1 MNSELQLDKNVYFKL
16 SGSTINSVPF
26 NNREIKVCY
35 IKDSSYLNQ
44 LLVNPNY
51 RIVKDKV
58 QVIHENPDDKMYY
71 VLAYQ
76 KDVDGVWVDTQE
88 FVPLPAPDN
97 STLSD
102 GWNIETTVSIFNST
116 FVPLVQLK
124 YVESTDTHFGIY
136 ELQPEEYSQVKFLV
150 PNLKTSYFKI
160 YSQFTQVKNQI
171 NLTNEKIEVISQ
183 QNIDHVFS
191 NETQLIGNVKV
202 ENVGKPRI
210 SIVNEYD
217 TDNNQIVVLNNTVY
231 LDIYGEYYT
240 LETDQSFYLTVQD
253 GFVNRLF
260 GLDDLDQFP
269 QDSFSLGTQVSE
281 GIMYLIQERD
291 DGWYYYN
298 PAVSDFVIM
307 PQYDDG
313 QGTVYEQ
320 GELDQQLY
328 KVQYIEIENNTLKSM
343 YKHQQFFTDKPYQ
356 NVQAIEVGNN
366 QIELYTIYIPHNAP
380 KKQVKTSIKIG
391 VPDEGDIGQIIL
403 DGNVVIH
410 GNVITDGTLTMD
422 KLSDDVKQGLYELE
436 FKPTNITSI
445 LLDNEILIPT
455 QTIQVNLLKKT
466 DNSVITQNI
475 NSIKVYDYL
484 GTQINVGEEI
494 DNGVILNSIDLQTEQ
509 VILDCTNQTGQI
521 SFYIEVSFL
530 GVHTLKK
537 LYSIDYT
544 EQKSLVNK
552 FVIYDKVTFTYDPV
566 THIYKNNTV
575 YIYGRKRVGTDITYN
590 KIYAMVGSTR
600 IDETQDPITDEWRIA
615 YTATNTTEIDVY
627 DYDEEVL
634 LDKLTF
640 TRLDIGSGQY
650 SIILT
655 NQFEQIPADSEGN
668 VLDTDYV
675 QSTYVKVYNGNI
687 DITQNCEFVIDDYG
701 CAATGELD
709 ANGYKV
715 EITEFQQNVNG
726 YQIVKVIYNS
736 EEIGSTQFN
745 YQLIKQGVKGD
756 TGDPSIVKYQVQ
768 DKYTFQYDPNTETY
782 TGNTVYVT
790 GKKVVGNEQP
800 VDIPIKLR
808 YVLNDVE
815 YISTDFS
822 TTQSVTV
829 TESVQIDVLDETGVI
844 DRLNFTKLVYGED
857 SYSIVLSN
865 EYVNIPQDEFGN
877 LEQFETETEVF
888 VYRGTQQVSGATYE
902 VTTNQCEH
910 EINGNIIKF
919 NNFTSIG
926 YQDITVKV
934 NGVEI
939 GTKRFTFG
947 ISKQGTSGY
956 YTDYVFKNQ
965 STQPQT
971 PTLPD
976 PITEG
981 WTDQPVNPNPGE
993 YTWMSKSVKLHENL
1007 VEPWTTPVRITGEE
1021 APDVLAQYS
1030 SDSTNWHDVYTETD
1044 KYIRF
1049 SYDGGQTWSYPAK
1062 FVGENGT
1069 DQVYRYVEQSRYTFV
1084 YDQDTGSYTDNS
1096 VTLTGYEIVGQQ
1108 RNQLPIYA
1116 KIDDTTY
1123 NAGEQSNIVII
1134 PNLTNTVTIYVYETN
1149 TTELVD
1155 IVTVH
1160 KLVNGGSQY
1169 SIVASNEQFVVPQ
1182 SENGVVDPQT
1192 TQTSD
1197 ITVYRGQQ
1205 DITSLCTFTLS
1216 TQNCNATLSD
1226 VSDKKRVTITSF
1238 APNQSGYQVVT
1249 VKLNDVTIGTKK
1261 IQYTLQKQGVHGND
1275 QIFEYQVQDRTVFTY
1290 NPNTKTYS
1298 DNTIT
1303 IRGYKVIGNQQPVYN
1318 EIYAKYVLNDITYT
1332 VTENINQEVIINTTE
1347 SISIDIYNKSNKLI
1361 DTISFTKLI
1370 EGENQ
1375 YNVVLSNGFVNVP
1388 QSWAGVPDTEF
1399 EQQTVVSVYKGSLP
1413 ESNFT
1418 VEQTSQSCTQSVSG
1432 NVITFS
1438 NFVEQ
1443 GTANIDVHIGDITQT
1458 VQFKFGLNKI
1468 PNKIEYRYQIGV
1480 TQPQLDKSNPNP
1492 QGWEVYLTSTP
1503 NDNEYLWMIYT
1514 EKDYKGNLVNQWC
1527 DPIRITGTNQVYKY
1541 AEQSSYVFTE
1551 HQDGS
1556 LTPSTITIS
1565 SYKIVGQSQ
1574 PVPLMTTV
1582 KYGSVTTVSDD
1593 VHVINIGTDITD
1605 TTIFEVYDGTE
1616 LIDYITITKIKD
1628 GVDTYNVIL
1637 TNEQASI
1644 SQETDGSTNQTL
1656 NTQVLVY
1663 KGQTQLQYDQ
1673 YSVTYTANGCTVTA
1687 GANKTYT
1694 ITNFTADQGSVD
1706 FVITVSGLTFNK
1718 KFVYQKSKRGIQG
1731 QHQYSYWL
1739 ESSQRILKFTNDDT
1753 TYSESSIKFD
1763 SKYKIGEGQIN
1774 AFNGYFV
1781 IKYTSDNVTYT
1792 TLYSS
1797 TTAESTV
1804 TIQPN
1809 TLGKRISNI
1818 KCELYSNSAK
1828 TILLDQINIPVIE
1841 GNVYAIL
1848 TNEYYQL
1855 PTNSSGLEYTIPTDP
1870 ISKIEVYLNNVLQSG
1885 WTFAVSNQVGCT
1897 CEVDSNGNIKLKTI
1911 SQDNGYA
1918 DITAS
1923 KSGYSITKRFSVVKN
1938 KQGIQGIPGTD
1949 QIYKYAIQSTYT
1961 FTYDPNTEIYTGN
1974 TVTITGYKVV
1984 GQTRSNLNIYA
1995 KIGTT
2000 EYGHTAPSNTVTIP
2014 GLQNTSVI
2022 NIYDYSTNELIDTIT
2037 VTKLI
2042 HGSSTYNIIVSNE
2055 HFSVPQYSDG
2065 KIADD
2070 QFEQVSDIYV
2080 YKGQTNITNQCTVIQ
2095 TYNGCIATV
2104 SNLTD
2109 QNKKVVTINSFE
2121 DNISGY
2127 QDLLVKKTDDNTEIG
2142 NKRIQYTLSK
2152 QGIKGDQG
2160 EHQYQYW
2167 LESSQSAL
2175 KVVNDK
2181 VYSESSITLNAKYKI
2196 GEGQI
2201 SNYNGYFVVE
2211 YTNDSVYTTLYSST
2225 TAESSKTVSL
2235 PSEYIKNI
2243 RCKLYQDSNKT
2254 ILLDQINI
2262 PVIEGSLYAIL
2273 TNEFHQI
2280 PTDSNGENQVI
2291 PSTPISKM
2299 EVYLNNNLQTGWT
2312 FAISNSVG
2320 CTCTVNSNGEI
2331 TLTSI
2336 SQDNGYVDIVA
2347 SKAGYTSLTK
2357 RFSVSKN
2364 KQGVQ
2369 GIQGEPQ
2376 VRKYIVLDQNTF
2388 VYDPNIQRFID
2399 GSESKTVIQ
2408 RQYQKIGSQA
2418 EQPIS
2423 VYWQVNNEPSVQQSS
2438 IEIVVNGIE
2447 EKTVKA
2453 FQDSSLT
2460 VLIDQQTINV
2470 INTQENQYDI
2480 VINNEFE
2487 QIPADQYGVVLDP
2500 AYQQVSY
2507 VNVYSG
2513 SIDIT
2518 RYCTFEI
2525 EPSDC
2530 QAIGQLDNLGYKL
2543 TVSNFQSDKGYQK
2556 VTAYYDR
2563 ANMYANLLPDEY
2575 IEYWTDSL
2583 VGTIRGTTPEGF
2595 GDDGVPGTLRIA
2607 DEIGSVKFNYQLAK
2621 QGNQST
2627 IYYIVAD
2634 KYVVTYDPNENTFDG
2649 EQSTIVNLT
2658 AYKQVGNEQ
2667 PVESSIYWAVNSVL
2681 DTVQSITKQ
2690 VTIDNYMN
2698 YDVTIYPDS
2707 SGTSSPLDTVTI
2719 NVLSS
2724 QSETYTILLDNEQAA
2739 LPQDSDGN
2747 ILDYSIQTHTPYLY
2761 RGSSLKTDN
2770 LTVVI
2775 QNGTFKVNGQ
2785 TLSTNSTVQPG
2796 STVILTEIQQGY
2808 DSQSITYKY
2817 TYNGNTISKTFKQTK
2832 VKYGKDQVDYFIVA
2846 DKHTVVYDPNN
2857 LKFDGQDSVS
2867 IQVKQYKRIA
2877 NGQHIAQPVYWK
2889 IDDGQISSTSSISTN
2904 VTVNQNRNYIVNAY
2918 INKTD
2923 TDPFDTVTI
2932 SVLNS
2937 QSETYVLLLDNE
2949 QATLQQDQN
2958 GNVSSYTLQNHSP
2971 KLYRGSTL
2979 ITGNK
2984 IKVQQLSGATFKVG
2998 TTTLAV
3004 GTVIQTDQLV
3014 EMSNMTQDN
3023 QSITYQYVDNANI
3036 TKKFVQSKSKQGI
3049 KGDQGVQGDPQVT
3062 YYIVPDKHTVVY
3074 DPNNLTFD
3082 GQSSVSIQIKQYKRV
3097 GNNQSVLQN
3106 VYWKMNDTNY
3116 NDPWTQSNSINI
3128 VVNQAFYNQYG
3139 NSINIKAYLN
3149 STDTDPIDIQTI
3161 NILDSQS
3168 ETYILLLDNE
3178 QAVLQQDQAGT
3189 VSNYTTQNHKPS
3201 LYRGAEL
3208 ITNSTLEITQLS
3220 GGTFKVNTTTL
3231 SVGSTVQSSGQTI
3244 TLSNMTQDNQYIT
3257 YKHNPSGIT
3266 KTFKQSKSKQGIQGE
3281 QGEPQ
3286 VRKYI
3291 VLDQNMFVYNPN
3303 TERFSDGTSSKT
3315 VTQKQYQKVGNQAEQ
3330 LIPVYWKIGSGAID
3344 TTQTTTKN
3352 IPINSV
3358 VGNTTVLAYQD
3369 SQGTILID
3377 QQTISVISSQDD
3389 QYNIVMTNEFDTVQ
3403 FDQDNNL
3410 IDPRTSITTNVYQ
3423 YKGTTQKTLSIVEQ
3437 SGGTFT
3443 LSDNTLSL
3451 DANSIQADTQYC
3463 IVKIVEFPSV
3473 TKRFTVKKV
3482 KNGKE
3487 AQYIE
3492 FRYKNAQSK
3501 PSQPTIFNPT
3511 DWSLTPTQPQAGQ
3524 FTWVTQQTKYKDSLV
3539 NSWSEPVKY
3548 TYPSLQISVTNIT
3561 GRQTVYNGSTFT
3573 PANVTFTPKLMQD
3586 DVQFN
3591 TGTFYIYNQNG
3602 TQLATVTSGSQVNIQ
3617 HSQIFSTD
3625 DRYNIYNEKS
3635 LLLKITFN
3643 GVEYISNLIVEMKNT
3658 QYNWLS
3664 QWNNTTVIGNE
3675 NIATGKLFVGQNVSG
3690 NLSGVYIG
3698 NTKDIGGTV
3707 YDPGIVQLKDNT
3719 ERFKV
3724 NVDSNKDVNVH
3735 IGDSSNYLNYSTS
3748 NSTLEIKG
3756 KLRLVSGQTPSF
3768 PLPEGQIAYW
3778 TDTLI
3783 DDIGGVT
3790 PEGYGRPLLDPILEV
3805 DGDAIINGTLTADKV
3820 DTNNFFTKNFVVKTG
3835 GTIASEGHE
3844 SFSSTTPGFWL
3855 GKDTS
3860 DNKYKF
3866 FVGDI
3871 NNQKYLQFNGNSTY
3885 QAGDLFGQFVGDA
3898 YLYNT
3903 EFIKDTDNETGEI
3916 VYDQQ
3921 LQQIYR
3927 FPTTGLELL
3936 KTFGTSTQY
3945 IQSLQNI
3952 QIQPQNKYQ
3961 PQTGTSGVSQF
3972 TVKTTESQEITTSA
3986 ANTPYYRIEV
3996 RVYKYFPQNYFKGQS
4011 AGEKYYQTLIFD
4023 FTDVILY
4030 GQYTQS
4036 TNKLQISFSKSNRSV
4051 TVQLLNES
4059 NATIK
4064 TITKKQ
4070 KSDITKIDYR
4080 TFQQIKKTAN
4090 TVVNGMSYTFTTRD
4104 SGHQLVQIQADPDQE
4119 GEILNQ
4125 FDKSTVVNS
4134 VYGIVKQ
4141 RTFDGVATQ
4150 VYLADVQEKIW
4161 CDEELEQGIPI
4172 QIRKG
4177 KLVKAV
4183 NPFKKVWITSTNPG
4197 VILGSKRENQ
4207 VQIALTGSTYV
4218 NCIQELDDEIC
4229 LSVNGK
4235 LKVATLFDKLIGKYI
4250 IGKVIQKEDNKS
4262 LILLY

>member
-16 SGSTINSVPF
+16 NGSTINSVPF

-298 PAVSDFVIM
+298 PVVSDFVIM

-475 NSIKVYDYL
+475 DSIKVYDYL

-494 DNGVILNSIDLQTEQ
+494 DNGIILNSIDLQTEQ

-566 THIYKNNTV
+566 THVYKNNTV

-675 QSTYVKVYNGNI
+675 QSTYVRVYNGNI

-701 CAATGELD
+701 CTATGELD

-726 YQIVKVIYNS
+726 YQIVKVTYNS

-1069 DQVYRYVEQSRYTFV
+1069 DQVYRYAEQNRYTFV

-1458 VQFKFGLNKI
+1458 VQFKFGLNKT

-1644 SQETDGSTNQTL
+1644 SQETDGSTSQTL

-1718 KFVYQKSKRGIQG
+1718 KFVYQKSKRGVQG

-1739 ESSQRILKFTNDDT
+1739 ESSQRILKFTNNDT

-1809 TLGKRISNI
+1809 TLGERISNI
-1818 KCELYSNSAK
+1818 KCE
-1828 TILLDQINIPVIE
+1828 
-1841 GNVYAIL
+1841 
-1848 TNEYYQL
+1848 
-1855 PTNSSGLEYTIPTDP
+1855 
-1870 ISKIEVYLNNVLQSG
+1870 
-1885 WTFAVSNQVGCT
+1885 
-1897 CEVDSNGNIKLKTI
+1897 
-1911 SQDNGYA
+1911 
-1918 DITAS
+1918 
-1923 KSGYSITKRFSVVKN
+1923 
-1938 KQGIQGIPGTD
+1938 
-1949 QIYKYAIQSTYT
+1949 
-1961 FTYDPNTEIYTGN
+1961 
-1974 TVTITGYKVV
+1974 
-1984 GQTRSNLNIYA
+1984 
-1995 KIGTT
+1995 
-2000 EYGHTAPSNTVTIP
+2000 
-2014 GLQNTSVI
+2014 
-2022 NIYDYSTNELIDTIT
+2022 
-2037 VTKLI
+2037 
-2042 HGSSTYNIIVSNE
+2042 
-2055 HFSVPQYSDG
+2055 
-2065 KIADD
+2065 
-2070 QFEQVSDIYV
+2070 
-2080 YKGQTNITNQCTVIQ
+2080 
-2095 TYNGCIATV
+2095 
-2104 SNLTD
+2104 
-2109 QNKKVVTINSFE
+2109 
-2121 DNISGY
+2121 
-2127 QDLLVKKTDDNTEIG
+2127 
-2142 NKRIQYTLSK
+2142 
-2152 QGIKGDQG
+2152 
-2160 EHQYQYW
+2160 
-2167 LESSQSAL
+2167 
-2175 KVVNDK
+2175 
-2181 VYSESSITLNAKYKI
+2181 
-2196 GEGQI
+2196 
-2201 SNYNGYFVVE
+2201 
-2211 YTNDSVYTTLYSST
+2211 
-2225 TAESSKTVSL
+2225 
-2235 PSEYIKNI
+2235 
-2243 RCKLYQDSNKT
+2243 
-2254 ILLDQINI
+2254 
-2262 PVIEGSLYAIL
+2262 
-2273 TNEFHQI
+2273 
-2280 PTDSNGENQVI
+2280 
-2291 PSTPISKM
+2291 
-2299 EVYLNNNLQTGWT
+2299 
-2312 FAISNSVG
+2312 
-2320 CTCTVNSNGEI
+2320 
-2331 TLTSI
+2331 
-2336 SQDNGYVDIVA
+2336 
-2347 SKAGYTSLTK
+2347 
-2357 RFSVSKN
+2357 
-2364 KQGVQ
+2364 
-2369 GIQGEPQ
+2369 
-2376 VRKYIVLDQNTF
+2376 
-2388 VYDPNIQRFID
+2388 
-2399 GSESKTVIQ
+2399 
-2408 RQYQKIGSQA
+2408 
-2418 EQPIS
+2418 
-2423 VYWQVNNEPSVQQSS
+2423 
-2438 IEIVVNGIE
+2438 
-2447 EKTVKA
+2447 
-2453 FQDSSLT
+2453 
-2460 VLIDQQTINV
+2460 
-2470 INTQENQYDI
+2470 
-2480 VINNEFE
+2480 
-2487 QIPADQYGVVLDP
+2487 
-2500 AYQQVSY
+2500 
-2507 VNVYSG
+2507 
-2513 SIDIT
+2513 
-2518 RYCTFEI
+2518 
-2525 EPSDC
+2525 
-2530 QAIGQLDNLGYKL
+2530 
-2543 TVSNFQSDKGYQK
+2543 
-2556 VTAYYDR
+2556 
-2563 ANMYANLLPDEY
+2563 
-2575 IEYWTDSL
+2575 
-2583 VGTIRGTTPEGF
+2583 
-2595 GDDGVPGTLRIA
+2595 
-2607 DEIGSVKFNYQLAK
+2607 
-2621 QGNQST
+2621 
-2627 IYYIVAD
+2627 
-2634 KYVVTYDPNENTFDG
+2634 
-2649 EQSTIVNLT
+2649 
-2658 AYKQVGNEQ
+2658 
-2667 PVESSIYWAVNSVL
+2667 
-2681 DTVQSITKQ
+2681 
-2690 VTIDNYMN
+2690 
-2698 YDVTIYPDS
+2698 
-2707 SGTSSPLDTVTI
+2707 
-2719 NVLSS
+2719 
-2724 QSETYTILLDNEQAA
+2724 
-2739 LPQDSDGN
+2739 
-2747 ILDYSIQTHTPYLY
+2747 
-2761 RGSSLKTDN
+2761 
-2770 LTVVI
+2770 
-2775 QNGTFKVNGQ
+2775 
-2785 TLSTNSTVQPG
+2785 
-2796 STVILTEIQQGY
+2796 
-2808 DSQSITYKY
+2808 
-2817 TYNGNTISKTFKQTK
+2817 
-2832 VKYGKDQVDYFIVA
+2832 
-2846 DKHTVVYDPNN
+2846 
-2857 LKFDGQDSVS
+2857 
-2867 IQVKQYKRIA
+2867 
-2877 NGQHIAQPVYWK
+2877 
-2889 IDDGQISSTSSISTN
+2889 
-2904 VTVNQNRNYIVNAY
+2904 
-2918 INKTD
+2918 
-2923 TDPFDTVTI
+2923 
-2932 SVLNS
+2932 
-2937 QSETYVLLLDNE
+2937 
-2949 QATLQQDQN
+2949 
-2958 GNVSSYTLQNHSP
+2958 
-2971 KLYRGSTL
+2971 
-2979 ITGNK
+2979 
-2984 IKVQQLSGATFKVG
+2984 
-2998 TTTLAV
+2998 
-3004 GTVIQTDQLV
+3004 
-3014 EMSNMTQDN
+3014 
-3023 QSITYQYVDNANI
+3023 
-3036 TKKFVQSKSKQGI
+3036 
-3049 KGDQGVQGDPQVT
+3049 
-3062 YYIVPDKHTVVY
+3062 
-3074 DPNNLTFD
+3074 
-3082 GQSSVSIQIKQYKRV
+3082 
-3097 GNNQSVLQN
+3097 
-3106 VYWKMNDTNY
+3106 
-3116 NDPWTQSNSINI
+3116 
-3128 VVNQAFYNQYG
+3128 
-3139 NSINIKAYLN
+3139 
-3149 STDTDPIDIQTI
+3149 
-3161 NILDSQS
+3161 
-3168 ETYILLLDNE
+3168 
-3178 QAVLQQDQAGT
+3178 
-3189 VSNYTTQNHKPS
+3189 
-3201 LYRGAEL
+3201 
-3208 ITNSTLEITQLS
+3208 
-3220 GGTFKVNTTTL
+3220 
-3231 SVGSTVQSSGQTI
+3231 
-3244 TLSNMTQDNQYIT
+3244 
-3257 YKHNPSGIT
+3257 
-3266 KTFKQSKSKQGIQGE
+3266 
-3281 QGEPQ
+3281 
-3286 VRKYI
+3286 
-3291 VLDQNMFVYNPN
+3291 
-3303 TERFSDGTSSKT
+3303 
-3315 VTQKQYQKVGNQAEQ
+3315 
-3330 LIPVYWKIGSGAID
+3330 
-3344 TTQTTTKN
+3344 
-3352 IPINSV
+3352 
-3358 VGNTTVLAYQD
+3358 
-3369 SQGTILID
+3369 
-3377 QQTISVISSQDD
+3377 
-3389 QYNIVMTNEFDTVQ
+3389 
-3403 FDQDNNL
+3403 
-3410 IDPRTSITTNVYQ
+3410 
-3423 YKGTTQKTLSIVEQ
+3423 
-3437 SGGTFT
+3437 
-3443 LSDNTLSL
+3443 
-3451 DANSIQADTQYC
+3451 
-3463 IVKIVEFPSV
+3463 
-3473 TKRFTVKKV
+3473 
-3482 KNGKE
+3482 
-3487 AQYIE
+3487 
-3492 FRYKNAQSK
+3492 
-3501 PSQPTIFNPT
+3501 
-3511 DWSLTPTQPQAGQ
+3511 
-3524 FTWVTQQTKYKDSLV
+3524 
-3539 NSWSEPVKY
+3539 
-3548 TYPSLQISVTNIT
+3548 
-3561 GRQTVYNGSTFT
+3561 
-3573 PANVTFTPKLMQD
+3573 
-3586 DVQFN
+3586 
-3591 TGTFYIYNQNG
+3591 
-3602 TQLATVTSGSQVNIQ
+3602 
-3617 HSQIFSTD
+3617 
-3625 DRYNIYNEKS
+3625 
-3635 LLLKITFN
+3635 
-3643 GVEYISNLIVEMKNT
+3643 
-3658 QYNWLS
+3658 
-3664 QWNNTTVIGNE
+3664 
-3675 NIATGKLFVGQNVSG
+3675 
-3690 NLSGVYIG
+3690 
-3698 NTKDIGGTV
+3698 
-3707 YDPGIVQLKDNT
+3707 
-3719 ERFKV
+3719 
-3724 NVDSNKDVNVH
+3724 
-3735 IGDSSNYLNYSTS
+3735 
-3748 NSTLEIKG
+3748 
-3756 KLRLVSGQTPSF
+3756 
-3768 PLPEGQIAYW
+3768 
-3778 TDTLI
+3778 
-3783 DDIGGVT
+3783 
-3790 PEGYGRPLLDPILEV
+3790 
-3805 DGDAIINGTLTADKV
+3805 
-3820 DTNNFFTKNFVVKTG
+3820 
-3835 GTIASEGHE
+3835 
-3844 SFSSTTPGFWL
+3844 
-3855 GKDTS
+3855 
-3860 DNKYKF
+3860 
-3866 FVGDI
+3866 
-3871 NNQKYLQFNGNSTY
+3871 
-3885 QAGDLFGQFVGDA
+3885 
-3898 YLYNT
+3898 
-3903 EFIKDTDNETGEI
+3903 
-3916 VYDQQ
+3916 
-3921 LQQIYR
+3921 
-3927 FPTTGLELL
+3927 
-3936 KTFGTSTQY
+3936 
-3945 IQSLQNI
+3945 
-3952 QIQPQNKYQ
+3952 
-3961 PQTGTSGVSQF
+3961 
-3972 TVKTTESQEITTSA
+3972 
-3986 ANTPYYRIEV
+3986 
-3996 RVYKYFPQNYFKGQS
+3996 
-4011 AGEKYYQTLIFD
+4011 
-4023 FTDVILY
+4023 
-4030 GQYTQS
+4030 
-4036 TNKLQISFSKSNRSV
+4036 
-4051 TVQLLNES
+4051 
-4059 NATIK
+4059 
-4064 TITKKQ
+4064 
-4070 KSDITKIDYR
+4070 
-4080 TFQQIKKTAN
+4080 
-4090 TVVNGMSYTFTTRD
+4090 
-4104 SGHQLVQIQADPDQE
+4104 
-4119 GEILNQ
+4119 
-4125 FDKSTVVNS
+4125 
-4134 VYGIVKQ
+4134 
-4141 RTFDGVATQ
+4141 
-4150 VYLADVQEKIW
+4150 
-4161 CDEELEQGIPI
+4161 
-4172 QIRKG
+4172 
-4177 KLVKAV
+4177 
-4183 NPFKKVWITSTNPG
+4183 
-4197 VILGSKRENQ
+4197 
-4207 VQIALTGSTYV
+4207 
-4218 NCIQELDDEIC
+4218 
-4229 LSVNGK
+4229 
-4235 LKVATLFDKLIGKYI
+4235 
-4250 IGKVIQKEDNKS
+4250 
-4262 LILLY
+4262 